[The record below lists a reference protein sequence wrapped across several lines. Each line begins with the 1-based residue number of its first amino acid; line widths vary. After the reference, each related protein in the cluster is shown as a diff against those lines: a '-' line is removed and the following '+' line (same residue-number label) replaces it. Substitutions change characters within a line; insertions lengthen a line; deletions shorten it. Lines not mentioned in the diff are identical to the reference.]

1 MDAKSRR
8 DKSIEGLEDILLQ
21 VQKVKDSVKINQLSE
36 YQSAVNRFE
45 ANFSNIQN
53 EEQEEVKGDCSDLI
67 KIESSETQIMIPPP
81 K

>member
-45 ANFSNIQN
+45 ANLSNIQN
-53 EEQEEVKGDCSDLI
+53 EEQEEVKGDCSD
-67 KIESSETQIMIPPP
+67 
-81 K
+81 